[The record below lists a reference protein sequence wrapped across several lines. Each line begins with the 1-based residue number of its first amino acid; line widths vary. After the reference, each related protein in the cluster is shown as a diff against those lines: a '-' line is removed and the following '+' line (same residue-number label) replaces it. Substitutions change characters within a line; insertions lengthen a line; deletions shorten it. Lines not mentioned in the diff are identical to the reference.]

1 MTNPSSLPSSGNSF
15 KDKVVIITG
24 ASSGIGAA
32 AARAFARAG
41 ARLVLGARRADAGE
55 ALAREIR
62 AQGGEALFVQTDV
75 TRESDVQRLVGA
87 AMARYGRL
95 DVAFNNAGTDG
106 TFTPFDQQT
115 NAIYDEVMNTNVRGL
130 FWSMKH
136 EIEAMLPRGGGAIV
150 NNSSMGAII
159 GFQQAAV
166 YVASKHAV
174 MGLTKTAALE
184 YFPRG
189 IRINAVN
196 PGLIDTPFQDRVWGS
211 EEKKQAFA
219 RGTAPQRLGSPEE
232 VAAAV
237 LFLASDAA
245 SYMSGHGL
253 VVDGGYVVQ

>member
-1 MTNPSSLPSSGNSF
+1 MKNTSALQSFQSSFEN
-15 KDKVVIITG
+15 KVVLVTG

-32 AARAFARAG
+32 TARAFARAG
-41 ARLVLGARRADAGE
+41 AKLVLGARRADSGE
-55 ALAREIR
+55 SLAREIR
-62 AQGGEALFVQTDV
+62 DAGGEALFVKTDV
-75 TRESDVQRLVGA
+75 TREADVAGLIGA
-87 AMARYGRL
+87 ALKSHGRI

-106 TFTPFDQQT
+106 TFTPFEEQT
-115 NAIYDEVMNTNVRGL
+115 DAIYDEVMNTNVKGL
-130 FWSMKH
+130 FWSMRH
-136 EIEAMLPRGGGAIV
+136 EIKAMLETGGGAIV

-219 RGTAPQRLGSPEE
+219 RGTAPQRLGTSEE

-253 VVDGGYVVQ
+253 VVDGGYIVQ

>member
-1 MTNPSSLPSSGNSF
+1 MKNTSAPQSF
-15 KDKVVIITG
+15 VNKVVLVTG

-32 AARAFARAG
+32 TAHAFAKAG
-41 ARLVLGARRADAGE
+41 ARLVLGARRAEPGE
-55 ALAREIR
+55 ALALELREAG
-62 AQGGEALFVQTDV
+62 AQALFVQTDV
-75 TRESDVQRLVGA
+75 TREEDVKRLVGA
-87 AMARYGRL
+87 ALERHGRI
-95 DVAFNNAGTDG
+95 DAAFNNAGTDG
-106 TFTPFDQQT
+106 TFTPFDEQT
-115 NAIYDEVMNTNVRGL
+115 NAIYDEVMNTNVKGL
-130 FWSMKH
+130 FWSMKY
-136 EIEAMLPRGGGAIV
+136 EVAAMLAQGGGAIV

-219 RGTAPQRLGSPEE
+219 RGTAPQRLGTPDE

-253 VVDGGYVVQ
+253 VVDGGYIVQ